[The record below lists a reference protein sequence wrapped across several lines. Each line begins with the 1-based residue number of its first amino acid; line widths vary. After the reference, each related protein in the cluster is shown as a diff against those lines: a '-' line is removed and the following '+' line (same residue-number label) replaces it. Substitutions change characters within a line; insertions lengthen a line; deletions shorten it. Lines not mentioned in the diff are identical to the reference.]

1 MKFSEVI
8 GQEEAKQQLLQ
19 MVDEQRIPHAL
30 MLCGPSGSGKMALA
44 MAFASYLL
52 GEDSFGT
59 EGEKILRSSLSMA
72 PNAEIMLKKWEHP
85 DLHFSFPTIKL
96 ANMPSEYK
104 PMSDDF
110 LQEWRELLSDGP
122 YFSMNQWMNVIGADK
137 QQAIITIGESNNL
150 IRKLSIK
157 SSQGGYKISIIWL
170 PERMKDDCASKIL
183 KLIEEPPQYTLFI
196 LVSEE
201 PERILPTI
209 LSRVQRINI
218 NPIKTESITK
228 TLIDKR
234 GLEESTAQR
243 IARVANGNW
252 LKALDEL
259 DSSSENR
266 LFLDL
271 FTSLMRLAYM
281 RNVKELKKWSVT
293 VSGFGREKQKRL
305 LSYFQRM
312 IRENFM
318 YNFKNPDLC
327 YMTDEEEKFAKNFA
341 KFINEA
347 NVIPINDKL
356 ALAQRD
362 IGQNALATIVFFDL
376 ALSMIVLLLKK

>member
-1 MKFSEVI
+1 
-8 GQEEAKQQLLQ
+8 
-19 MVDEQRIPHAL
+19 
-30 MLCGPSGSGKMALA
+30 
-44 MAFASYLL
+44 
-52 GEDSFGT
+52 
-59 EGEKILRSSLSMA
+59 
-72 PNAEIMLKKWEHP
+72 
-85 DLHFSFPTIKL
+85 
-96 ANMPSEYK
+96 MPSEYK
-104 PMSDDF
+104 PVSDDF